1 MLTSRLSIFA
11 AFTVFFIGF
20 ASHATNVASAQDK
33 KAQAA
38 TIKLLIPE
46 LPTKTFLKVDGKEV
60 DIAATKEG
68 DRMFIT
74 PQLEPSTTYT
84 YKIEAKIV
92 PNNYTEIFRIRN
104 VVVKAGE
111 ELTLDLAKKDETIKD
126 DVRVRWV
133 PTPESV
139 VRDMCEL
146 AKIGKEDTVMDP
158 GCGDAIMIITAV
170 RDYKA
175 MKGKG
180 TDIDQD
186 KVKES
191 QKSVEVAGLKDKI
204 MIKEGNALKL
214 TAEDLGDVTVL
225 MLYMGND
232 LNSRLRPLLWE
243 HMKPGTRIVSHR
255 FIMDDWKPDK
265 TIKVNHEDEFEES
278 IEEFTL
284 HLWTLTG
291 KEKTGHYPK
300 IDPETIDE

>member
-1 MLTSRLSIFA
+1 MLTYRPYFFA
-11 AFTVFFIGF
+11 AFIVLLVGF
-20 ASHATNVASAQDK
+20 ATNAANAQDK
-33 KAQAA
+33 KAQA

-46 LPTKTFLKVDGKEV
+46 LPTKTFLKVDGK
-60 DIAATKEG
+60 DIDVAATKDG

-74 PQLEPSTTYT
+74 PQLEPGTTHE
-84 YKIEAKIV
+84 YKFEAKIV

-111 ELTLDLAKKDETIKD
+111 ELTVDLAKKDGKIKD

-146 AKIGKEDTVMDP
+146 AKIGKEDVVMDP

-170 RDYKA
+170 RDYMA

-180 TDIDQD
+180 IDIDQNR
-186 KVKES
+186 VKES
-191 QKSVEVAGLKDKI
+191 QKSVEMAGLKDKI
-204 MIKEGNALKL
+204 MIKEGNALEL

-225 MLYMGND
+225 MLYMGNE

-243 HMKPGTRIVSHR
+243 HMKPGSRIVSHR

-265 TIKVNHEDEFEES
+265 TIKVTHEDEFEES
-278 IEEFTL
+278 VEEFTL
-284 HLWTLTG
+284 HVWSVTG
-291 KEKTGHYPK
+291 KEKMGNYPK

>member
-1 MLTSRLSIFA
+1 MMLTSRPYVFA
-11 AFTVFFIGF
+11 TFIVLLVGF
-20 ASHATNVASAQDK
+20 ATNAANAQDK
-33 KAQAA
+33 KAQA

-46 LPTKTFLKVDGKEV
+46 LPTKTFLKIDGKDV
-60 DIAATKEG
+60 DVAATKDG

-74 PQLEPSTTYT
+74 PQLEPGTTYQ
-84 YKIEAKIV
+84 YKIEARIV

-104 VVVKAGE
+104 IVVKAGE
-111 ELTLDLAKKDETIKD
+111 ELTLDLAKKDGKIKD

-146 AKIGKEDTVMDP
+146 AKIGKEDIVMDP

-170 RDYKA
+170 RDYQA

-180 TDIDQD
+180 IDIDQSR
-186 KVKES
+186 VKES
-191 QKSVEVAGLKDKI
+191 QKSVEMAGLKDKI
-204 MIKEGNALKL
+204 MIKEGDALKL

-225 MLYMGND
+225 MLYMGNE

-243 HMKPGTRIVSHR
+243 HLRPGSRIVSHR

-265 TIKVNHEDEFEES
+265 TIKVTHEDEFEES
-278 IEEFTL
+278 VEEFTL
-284 HLWTLTG
+284 HVWSVTG
-291 KEKTGHYPK
+291 KEKMGNYPK

>member
-1 MLTSRLSIFA
+1 MLTSRPTIFA
-11 AFTVFFIGF
+11 AFIVLLIGF
-20 ASHATNVASAQDK
+20 ATNAASAQDK
-33 KAQAA
+33 KAQA

-46 LPTKTFLKVDGKEV
+46 LPTKTFLKVDGK
-60 DIAATKEG
+60 DIDVAATKDG
-68 DRMFIT
+68 DRTFIT
-74 PQLEPSTTYT
+74 PQLEPGTTYT

-111 ELTLDLAKKDETIKD
+111 ELTVDLAKKDGKIKD

-146 AKIGKEDTVMDP
+146 AKIGKEDVVMDP

-186 KVKES
+186 RVKES
-191 QKSVEVAGLKDKI
+191 QKSVEMAGLKDKI
-204 MIKEGNALKL
+204 IIQEGNALKL

-225 MLYMGND
+225 MLYMGNE

-243 HMKPGTRIVSHR
+243 HMKPGSRIVSHR
-255 FIMDDWKPDK
+255 FSMDDWKPDK
-265 TIKVNHEDEFEES
+265 TIKVTHEDEFEES
-278 IEEFTL
+278 VEEFTL
-284 HLWTLTG
+284 HVWSVTG
-291 KEKTGHYPK
+291 KEKTGNYPK

>member
-1 MLTSRLSIFA
+1 MMLTSRPSIFA
-11 AFTVFFIGF
+11 AFIVLLIGF
-20 ASHATNVASAQDK
+20 ATNAANAQDK
-33 KAQAA
+33 KAQA

-46 LPTKTFLKVDGKEV
+46 LPTKTFLKVDGKDV
-60 DIAATKEG
+60 DVAATKDG

-74 PQLEPSTTYT
+74 PQLEPGTTYQ

-111 ELTLDLAKKDETIKD
+111 ELTVDLAKKDGKIKD

-146 AKIGKEDTVMDP
+146 AKIGKEDVVMDP

-191 QKSVEVAGLKDKI
+191 QKSVELAGLKDKI
-204 MIKEGNALKL
+204 IIQEGNALKL

-225 MLYMGND
+225 MLYMGNE
-232 LNSRLRPLLWE
+232 LNSRLRPLIWE
-243 HMKPGTRIVSHR
+243 HMKPGSRIVSHR

-265 TIKVNHEDEFEES
+265 TIKVTHEDEFEES
-278 IEEFTL
+278 VEEFTL
-284 HLWTLTG
+284 HVWSVTG
-291 KEKTGHYPK
+291 KEKMGNYPK

>member
-1 MLTSRLSIFA
+1 MLLTSRPTIFA
-11 AFTVFFIGF
+11 AFIVLLIGF
-20 ASHATNVASAQDK
+20 ATNAANAQDK
-33 KAQAA
+33 KAQA

-46 LPTKTFLKVDGKEV
+46 LPTKTFLKVDGKDV
-60 DIAATKEG
+60 DVAATKEG

-74 PQLEPSTTYT
+74 PQLEPGTTYQ

-111 ELTLDLAKKDETIKD
+111 ELTVDLAKKDGKIKD

-146 AKIGKEDTVMDP
+146 AKIGKEDIVMDP

-191 QKSVEVAGLKDKI
+191 QKSVELAGLKDKI
-204 MIKEGNALKL
+204 TIKEGNALKL

-225 MLYMGND
+225 MLYMGNE
-232 LNSRLRPLLWE
+232 LNSRLRPLIWE
-243 HMKPGTRIVSHR
+243 HMKPGSRIVSHR

-265 TIKVNHEDEFEES
+265 TIKVTHEDEFEES
-278 IEEFTL
+278 VEEFTL
-284 HLWTLTG
+284 HVWSVTG
-291 KEKTGHYPK
+291 KEKMGNYPK

>member
-1 MLTSRLSIFA
+1 MMLTSRPSIFA
-11 AFTVFFIGF
+11 AFIVLLIGF
-20 ASHATNVASAQDK
+20 ATNAANAQDK
-33 KAQAA
+33 KAQA

-46 LPTKTFLKVDGKEV
+46 LPTKTFLKVDGK
-60 DIAATKEG
+60 DIDVALTKEG

-74 PQLEPSTTYT
+74 PQLEPGTTYQ

-111 ELTLDLAKKDETIKD
+111 ELTVDLAKKDGKIKD

-146 AKIGKEDTVMDP
+146 AKIGKEDIVMDP

-191 QKSVEVAGLKDKI
+191 QKSVEMAGLKDKI
-204 MIKEGNALKL
+204 MIQEGNALKL

-225 MLYMGND
+225 MLYMGNE

-243 HMKPGTRIVSHR
+243 HMKPGSRIVSHR

-265 TIKVNHEDEFEES
+265 TIKVTHEDEFEES
-278 IEEFTL
+278 VEEFTL
-284 HLWTLTG
+284 HVWSVTG
-291 KEKTGHYPK
+291 KEKMGNYPK

>member
-1 MLTSRLSIFA
+1 MLTSRPTIFA
-11 AFTVFFIGF
+11 AFLVLLVGF
-20 ASHATNVASAQDK
+20 ATNAANAQDK
-33 KAQAA
+33 KAQA

-46 LPTKTFLKVDGKEV
+46 LPTKTFLKVDGKDV
-60 DIAATKEG
+60 DVAASQDG

-74 PQLEPSTTYT
+74 PQLEPGTTT
-84 YKIEAKIV
+84 KYKIEAKIV

-111 ELTLDLAKKDETIKD
+111 ELTVDLTKKDGKIKD

-146 AKIGKEDTVMDP
+146 AKIGKEDIVMDP

-180 TDIDQD
+180 IDIDQNR
-186 KVKES
+186 VKES
-191 QKSVEVAGLKDKI
+191 QKGVEKASLKDKI
-204 MIKEGNALKL
+204 TIKEGNALEL
-214 TAEDLGDVTVL
+214 TAEDLCDVTVL
-225 MLYMGND
+225 MLYMGNE

-243 HMKPGTRIVSHR
+243 HMKPGSRIVSHR

-265 TIKVNHEDEFEES
+265 TIKVTHEDEFEES
-278 IEEFTL
+278 VEEFTL
-284 HLWTLTG
+284 HVWTVTG
-291 KEKTGHYPK
+291 KEKIGNYPK

>member
-1 MLTSRLSIFA
+1 MLTSRPTIFA
-11 AFTVFFIGF
+11 AFIVLLIGF
-20 ASHATNVASAQDK
+20 ATNAANAQDK
-33 KAQAA
+33 KAQA

-46 LPTKTFLKVDGKEV
+46 LPTKTFLKVDGKDV
-60 DIAATKEG
+60 DVAATKEG

-74 PQLEPSTTYT
+74 PQLEPGTTYQ

-111 ELTLDLAKKDETIKD
+111 ELTVDLAKKDGKIKD

-146 AKIGKEDTVMDP
+146 AKIGKEDIVMDP

-191 QKSVEVAGLKDKI
+191 QKSVELAGLKDKI
-204 MIKEGNALKL
+204 TIKEGNALKL

-225 MLYMGND
+225 MLYMGNE
-232 LNSRLRPLLWE
+232 LNSRLRPLIWE
-243 HMKPGTRIVSHR
+243 HMKPGSRIVSHR

-265 TIKVNHEDEFEES
+265 TIKVTHEDEFEES
-278 IEEFTL
+278 VEEFTL
-284 HLWTLTG
+284 HVWSVTG
-291 KEKTGHYPK
+291 KEKMGNYPK

>member
-1 MLTSRLSIFA
+1 MMLTSRPSIFA
-11 AFTVFFIGF
+11 AFVVLLVGF
-20 ASHATNVASAQDK
+20 ATNAANAQDK
-33 KAQAA
+33 KAQA

-46 LPTKTFLKVDGKEV
+46 LPTKTFLKVDGKDV
-60 DIAATKEG
+60 DVAATKDG

-74 PQLEPSTTYT
+74 PQLEPGTTYK

-111 ELTLDLAKKDETIKD
+111 ELTVDLAKKDGKIKD

-146 AKIGKEDTVMDP
+146 AKIGKEDIVMDP

-186 KVKES
+186 RVKES
-191 QKSVEVAGLKDKI
+191 QKSVEMAGLKDKI
-204 MIKEGNALKL
+204 MIKEGDALKL

-225 MLYMGND
+225 MLYMGNE

-243 HMKPGTRIVSHR
+243 HMKPGSRIVSHR

-265 TIKVNHEDEFEES
+265 TIKVTHEDEFEES

-284 HLWTLTG
+284 HVWSVTG
-291 KEKTGHYPK
+291 KEKMGNYPK

>member
-1 MLTSRLSIFA
+1 MILTSRPYIFA
-11 AFTVFFIGF
+11 AFIVLLVGF
-20 ASHATNVASAQDK
+20 ATHAANAQDK
-33 KAQAA
+33 KAQA

-46 LPTKTFLKVDGKEV
+46 LPTKTFLKVDGKDFDV
-60 DIAATKEG
+60 AASQDG
-68 DRMFIT
+68 DRIFIT
-74 PQLEPSTTYT
+74 PQLEPGTTYK
-84 YKIEAKIV
+84 YKIEATIV

-104 VVVKAGE
+104 IVVKAGE
-111 ELTLDLAKKDETIKD
+111 ELTVDLAKKDGKIKD

-146 AKIGKEDTVMDP
+146 AKIGKEDIVMDP

-186 KVKES
+186 RVKES
-191 QKSVEVAGLKDKI
+191 QKSVEMAGLKDKI
-204 MIKEGNALKL
+204 IIKEGNALKL

-225 MLYMGND
+225 MLYMGNE

-243 HMKPGTRIVSHR
+243 HMKPGSRIVSHR

-265 TIKVNHEDEFEES
+265 TVKVTHEDEFEES

-284 HLWTLTG
+284 HFWSVTG
-291 KEKTGHYPK
+291 KEKMGNYPK

>member
-1 MLTSRLSIFA
+1 MILTSRPYIFA
-11 AFTVFFIGF
+11 AFIVLLVGF
-20 ASHATNVASAQDK
+20 ATHAANAQDK
-33 KAQAA
+33 KAQA

-46 LPTKTFLKVDGKEV
+46 LPTKTFLKVDGK
-60 DIAATKEG
+60 DIDVAATKDG

-74 PQLEPSTTYT
+74 PQLEPGTTHE
-84 YKIEAKIV
+84 YKFEAKIV

-111 ELTLDLAKKDETIKD
+111 ELTVDLAKKDGKIKD

-146 AKIGKEDTVMDP
+146 AKIGKEDVVMDP

-170 RDYKA
+170 RDYMA

-180 TDIDQD
+180 IDIDQNR
-186 KVKES
+186 VKES
-191 QKSVEVAGLKDKI
+191 QKSVEMAGLKDKI
-204 MIKEGNALKL
+204 MIKEGNALEL

-225 MLYMGND
+225 MLYMGNE

-243 HMKPGTRIVSHR
+243 HMKPGSRIVSHR

-265 TIKVNHEDEFEES
+265 TIKVTHEDEFEES
-278 IEEFTL
+278 VEEFTL
-284 HLWTLTG
+284 HVWSVTG
-291 KEKTGHYPK
+291 KEKMGNYPK